1 MSTVPPGS
9 DEAPPERPIG
19 FWLTLL
25 GRLVDEQFAV
35 TLHEHGVTRRQWQLL
50 NLLSS
55 ASASVA
61 ELDAQVAP
69 FLDQAAG
76 ETSADHLGELV
87 ESGWV
92 TLDASTYA
100 LTDRGRMACTRLAVV
115 VADYRTLVGD
125 GVSDEEYATTVRVLE
140 RMARNLGWTEG

>member
-1 MSTVPPGS
+1 MSTPLSGPG
-9 DEAPPERPIG
+9 EAQQERPIG

-25 GRLVDEQFAV
+25 GRLVDEHFAV

-55 ASASVA
+55 SAATVA
-61 ELDAQVAP
+61 ELDVQIAP
-69 FLDQAAG
+69 FLDEASG

-92 TLDASTYA
+92 ALDDTTYA
-100 LTDRGRMACTRLAVV
+100 LTERGRTACTRLAVV
-115 VADYRTLVGD
+115 VADYRILVGD
-125 GVSDEEYATTVRVLE
+125 GVSADEYATTVSVLE
-140 RMARNLGWTEG
+140 RMARNLGWSED

>member
-1 MSTVPPGS
+1 MSTVPPRS
-9 DEAPPERPIG
+9 DESRPERPIG

-25 GRLVDEQFAV
+25 GRLVDEHFAD

-55 ASASVA
+55 SQATVT
-61 ELDAQVAP
+61 ELDTQVAP

-92 TLDASTYA
+92 TLDESTYT
-100 LTDRGRMACTRLAVV
+100 LTDRGRTACTRLAEV
-115 VADYRTLVGD
+115 VADYRTLVGG
-125 GVSDEEYATTVRVLE
+125 GVSDEEYATTVSVLE
-140 RMARNLGWTEG
+140 RMARNLGWHEG